1 MINYLS
7 MAIKFKQSMF
17 VVLIICVLFSL
28 PTFAQIDA
36 GALQQSLE
44 QQLPPSTSLPLP
56 SVRKDEGVIPRQSP
70 MAYSQAVI
78 KAFVLEGAKT
88 LPDSE
93 IQAQLKPWLGTAVD
107 FQNLQNACHA
117 IEIFYRNNGYRMKA
131 ILLPQKIVG
140 GVVKIQVVEEK

>member
-1 MINYLS
+1 MINYLPI
-7 MAIKFKQSMF
+7 AIKFKQVGL
-17 VVLIICVLFSL
+17 VVLAICVLFSR
-28 PTFAQIDA
+28 PIFAQIDA

-44 QQLPPSTSLPLP
+44 QQLPPSSLPLP

-70 MAYSQAVI
+70 MEYSQAVI
-78 KAFVLEGAKT
+78 KAFVLEGTKT
-88 LPDSE
+88 LPDPE
-93 IQAQLKPWLGTAVD
+93 IQAQLKPWLGTTVD

-117 IEIFYRNNGYRMKA
+117 VETFYRNNGYRMKA

>member
-1 MINYLS
+1 MINYLP
-7 MAIKFKQSMF
+7 MAIKFKQVGL
-17 VVLIICVLFSL
+17 VVLAICVLFSR
-28 PTFAQIDA
+28 PIFAQIDS

-44 QQLPPSTSLPLP
+44 QQLPPSSSLPLP

-70 MAYSQAVI
+70 MEYSQGVI
-78 KAFVLEGAKT
+78 KAFVLEGIKT
-88 LPDSE
+88 LPDKE
-93 IQAQLKPWLGTAVD
+93 IQAQLKPWLGTTVD

-117 IEIFYRNNGYRMKA
+117 VETFYRNNGYRMKA

>member
-1 MINYLS
+1 MINYLP
-7 MAIKFKQSMF
+7 MAIKFKQVGL
-17 VVLIICVLFSL
+17 VVLAICVLFSR
-28 PTFAQIDA
+28 PIFAQIDS

-44 QQLPPSTSLPLP
+44 QQLPPSSSLPLP

-70 MAYSQAVI
+70 MEYSQGVI
-78 KAFVLEGAKT
+78 KAFVLEGIKT
-88 LPDSE
+88 LPDQE
-93 IQAQLKPWLGTAVD
+93 IQAQLKPWLGTTVD

-117 IEIFYRNNGYRMKA
+117 VETFYRNNGYRMKA

>member
-1 MINYLS
+1 MINHLP
-7 MAIKFKQSMF
+7 MAIKFKQVGL
-17 VVLIICVLFSL
+17 VVLAICVLFSR
-28 PTFAQIDA
+28 PIFAQIDS

-70 MAYSQAVI
+70 MEYSQAVI

-93 IQAQLKPWLGTAVD
+93 IQAQLKPWLGTTVD

>member
-1 MINYLS
+1 MINYLP
-7 MAIKFKQSMF
+7 MAIKFEQLGL
-17 VVLIICVLFSL
+17 VVLAICVLFSR
-28 PTFAQIDA
+28 PIFAQIDS

-44 QQLPPSTSLPLP
+44 QQLPPSSSLPLP

-70 MAYSQAVI
+70 MEYSQAVI
-78 KAFVLEGAKT
+78 KAFVLEGIKT
-88 LPDSE
+88 LPDQE
-93 IQAQLKPWLGTAVD
+93 IQAQLKPWLGTTVD

-117 IEIFYRNNGYRMKA
+117 VETFYRNNGYRMKA